1 MRPNMLLAFPSCLA
15 SCLLWPMGIG
25 FCAGGTFAPPGLEG
39 FRPAFLLSARTGFLG
54 RQPAANEINYFERER
69 AQCSL

>member
-1 MRPNMLLAFPSCLA
+1 MPLDFPSCLA
-15 SCLLWPMGIG
+15 SCLQWRMGIG

-39 FRPAFLLSARTGFLG
+39 FRPAFLLSARTGFLS

-69 AQCSL
+69 EQITL